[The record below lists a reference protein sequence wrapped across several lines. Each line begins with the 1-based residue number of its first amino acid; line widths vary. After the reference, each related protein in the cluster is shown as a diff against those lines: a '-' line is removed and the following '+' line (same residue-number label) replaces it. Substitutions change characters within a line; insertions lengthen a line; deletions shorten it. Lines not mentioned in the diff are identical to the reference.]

1 MKRELNLSLDQAL
14 AIISVGNTIT
24 DEVLYKDEVKESLGK
39 IFDESTSE
47 KTYPLINKK
56 GRQFK
61 VLLSTEEGVNVVKI
75 NELISN
81 FETRL
86 ITYSIKDGEI
96 YQSLINEKDQ
106 VSREQKIAVCEIL
119 KECARLEEINRYEK
133 TIWDFIDK
141 TKDTFVFKNELGKDG
156 SINKNFNKHPNTVLV
171 KLGDNRTYCFPI
183 AEGNAYK
190 LILNEYGF
198 MPIPLKT
205 EEYQK
210 IISVLKPAIEN
221 KSK

>member
-1 MKRELNLSLDQAL
+1 M
-14 AIISVGNTIT
+14 
-24 DEVLYKDEVKESLGK
+24 
-39 IFDESTSE
+39 
-47 KTYPLINKK
+47 
-56 GRQFK
+56 
-61 VLLSTEEGVNVVKI
+61 
-75 NELISN
+75 
-81 FETRL
+81 
-86 ITYSIKDGEI
+86 
-96 YQSLINEKDQ
+96 INEKDQ

-119 KECARLEEINRYEK
+119 KECVHLEEINRYEK
-133 TIWDFIDK
+133 TIWDYINRNEK
-141 TKDTFVFKNELGKDG
+141 TFVFKNELGKDG
-156 SINKNFNKHPNTVLV
+156 SINKNKKHPNTVLV

-190 LILNEYGF
+190 LILSEYGF